1 MTTGA
6 QDRNSKATEHL
17 QLLRSLAKELERAM
31 QAIAQN
37 ALSEF
42 EDSIARQQVLSARL
56 GELAD
61 DLCAPLEATSASS
74 QSLVNDELWF
84 QIFAANDTLQALNQ
98 RYSILLRLS
107 SHSVAL
113 MASLFSSFKGQ
124 FQEASGSGLKYQT
137 WSCQM

>member
-1 MTTGA
+1 MTAGA

-37 ALSEF
+37 ALPEF
-42 EDSIARQQVLSARL
+42 EDSVARQQVLSARL

-61 DLCAPLEATSASS
+61 DLCAPLEVTSASS
-74 QSLVNDELWF
+74 QSLINDELWF
-84 QIFAANDTLQALNQ
+84 QIFAANDTLQTLNQ
-98 RYSILLRLS
+98 RYSILIRVS

-124 FQEASGSGLKYQT
+124 FQEASGPGLKYQT